1 MPPSLRVPR
10 AHAMTGLDTNVLVRY
25 LTQDDAK
32 QAEQA
37 TQLIENT
44 LTVANPGFISL
55 VVLTE
60 LYWVLGNVHS
70 VTGPEWLDT
79 VDDLLA
85 SQRMQL
91 EQREVVQ
98 AAVQTCRSSKA
109 GFVGALIVQI
119 DKAAGCGRTVSFDK
133 LAVQL
138 AGMVAV

>member
-60 LYWVLGNVHS
+60 LYWVLGNVYS

-79 VDDLLA
+79 VDDLFGQPA
-85 SQRMQL
+85 
-91 EQREVVQ
+91 
-98 AAVQTCRSSKA
+98 
-109 GFVGALIVQI
+109 
-119 DKAAGCGRTVSFDK
+119 DAAGAARGG
-133 LAVQL
+133 
-138 AGMVAV
+138 AGCRADMS

>member
-1 MPPSLRVPR
+1 
-10 AHAMTGLDTNVLVRY
+10 MTGLDTNVLVRY

-32 QAEQA
+32 QAAQA
-37 TQLIENT
+37 TALIENT
-44 LTVANPGFISL
+44 LTVAKPGFISL

-60 LYWVLGNVHS
+60 LYWVLGNVYS

-98 AAVQTCRSSKA
+98 GAVQVCRSSKV
-109 GFVGALIVQI
+109 GFVDALIAQVA
-119 DKAAGCGRTVSFDK
+119 KAAGCGQTVSFDK
-133 LAVQL
+133 VAVRF